1 MRESTDRVIVGEGES
16 APSFSLPAVSREGI
30 IRLDEYDGKQ
40 ALLIGMLRGVYCPFC
55 RRQIAQLSDLAER
68 IRLQGIETLLGI
80 TTPIDRARVYFK
92 HYPTTMAIASD
103 PEMTTHR
110 AYGVPR
116 AELTDGVTVWP
127 KTLNPADVDVVHAD
141 HSWRDISE
149 ATSLADSVLLLDR
162 KDGYQRSDTEQDEQ
176 EVTWNQLCGLVL
188 IDKAGIVRWTNTEAR
203 GGITDFGN
211 IASASEIIS
220 ATHGLVA

>member
-1 MRESTDRVIVGEGES
+1 MVQEGES
-16 APSFSLPAVSREGI
+16 APSFSLPAVSCEGI
-30 IRLDEYDGKQ
+30 ISIDEYGGTA

-68 IRLQGIETLLGI
+68 IRLQGIETLLVI

-141 HSWRDISE
+141 HSWRDLNE
-149 ATSLADSVLLLDR
+149 ATSLADAVLLLDR
-162 KDGYQRSDTEQDEQ
+162 KDGYQRSDAEQDEQ
-176 EVTWNQLCGLVL
+176 QVTWNQLCGLVL
-188 IDKAGIVRWTNTEAR
+188 IDKAGIVRWTNTEAS
-203 GGITDFGN
+203 GGLTDFGN
-211 IASASEIIS
+211 IASASEIIR
-220 ATHGLVA
+220 AAYTLVA

>member
-1 MRESTDRVIVGEGES
+1 MNHLAERDMPWEGEV
-16 APSFSLPAVSREGI
+16 APSFSLPAVSREGTI
-30 IRLDEYDGKQ
+30 SIDEYGGTA

-68 IRLQGIETLLGI
+68 IRPQGIETLLVI

>member
-1 MRESTDRVIVGEGES
+1 MNHLAERDMPWEGEV
-16 APSFSLPAVSREGI
+16 APSFSLPAVSREGTI
-30 IRLDEYDGKQ
+30 SIDEYGGTA

-68 IRLQGIETLLGI
+68 IRPQGIETLLVI

-141 HSWRDISE
+141 HSWRDLNE
-149 ATSLADSVLLLDR
+149 ATSLADAVLLLDR
-162 KDGYQRSDTEQDEQ
+162 KDGYQRSDAEQDEQ
-176 EVTWNQLCGLVL
+176 QVTWNQLCGLVL
-188 IDKAGIVRWTNTEAR
+188 IDKAGIVRWTNTEAS
-203 GGITDFGN
+203 GGLTDFGN
-211 IASASEIIS
+211 IASASEIIR
-220 ATHGLVA
+220 AAYTLVA

>member
-1 MRESTDRVIVGEGES
+1 MSESSERVMLREGEV
-16 APSFSLPAVSREGI
+16 APPFSLPAVSREGTI
-30 IRLDEYDGKQ
+30 SLDEYGGNT
-40 ALLIGMLRGVYCPFC
+40 ALLMGMLRGVYCPFC
-55 RRQIAQLSDLAER
+55 RRQIAQLSELAER
-68 IRLQGIETLLGI
+68 IRSQGIETLVVI
-80 TTPIDRARVYFK
+80 STPIDRARVYFK

-127 KTLNPADVDVVHAD
+127 KTVNPADLDVVHAD
-141 HSWRDISE
+141 HAWRDVNE
-149 ATSLADSVLLLDR
+149 ATSLANAVLLLDR
-162 KDGYQRSDTEQDEQ
+162 KDGYQRSDADQDEQ
-176 EVTWNQLCGLVL
+176 QVTWNQLCGLVL